1 MYIREYYRALQS
13 VSECFRIQSVTK
25 CYSVLESVT
34 ECCRVLQ
41 SITECFRVLQSI
53 SSASTWPN
61 VWACF
66 QLSWYDIDWLVCV
79 CLLKTFPLRGQ
90 TSHHLITF
98 IKNYFSIGQNFR
110 ISYQTNSLRTFCGI
124 STAPHK
130 IGLFLLPYPGQ
141 FISLNLQLLFCM

>member
-1 MYIREYYRALQS
+1 M
-13 VSECFRIQSVTK
+13 
-25 CYSVLESVT
+25 VLEEIMGKT
-34 ECCRVLQ
+34 
-41 SITECFRVLQSI
+41 
-53 SSASTWPN
+53 
-61 VWACF
+61 
-66 QLSWYDIDWLVCV
+66 
-79 CLLKTFPLRGQ
+79 CLELFVRTKLFPWSPLRRTSRECQIDASESSQFIWSKEKDFSIFSINLIWDRLASLCLFAENFPYQGQ
-90 TSHHLITF
+90 ASHHLITF